1 MAYVDLMSPEAY
13 GQYNIKLA
21 TLTSLPVAVYFNCI
35 LKISD
40 RVKTKAK
47 FDEEG
52 FFRLD
57 RRYVEMKT
65 TLTEE
70 DQLECDNEL
79 ANLGILGYDP
89 DDRNRIRVDLVTAAA
104 IITDDM
110 IKPNK
115 TLKKKIGESKVQAAE
130 RKKLGQKMGMTRIA
144 TGIDPDPDL
153 ADYYAGWVDAVYAN
167 PKGKSFLTKLV
178 IQTFISAINK
188 YAKDNK
194 QVKTDLLLL
203 AAKTGYQEA
212 DWVISL
218 YEKEH
223 PVASRLGEQKIATGT
238 RSDVVF

>member
-1 MAYVDLMSPEAY
+1 MAYVDLMSPDAY

-21 TLTSLPVAVYFNCI
+21 TLTSLPAAVYFSCI
-35 LKISD
+35 LKISE
-40 RVKTKAK
+40 RVKTKAR
-47 FDEEG
+47 FDNEG

-57 RRYVEMKT
+57 RKYVENKT
-65 TLTEE
+65 TLIEE

-89 DDRNRIRVDLVTAAA
+89 DDRNRIRVDLETASAV
-104 IITDDM
+104 IIDDA

-115 TLKKKIGESKVQAAE
+115 TLKKKIGESKLQTAE
-130 RKKLGQKMGMTRIA
+130 RKKLGQKITMTKIA

-153 ADYYAGWVDAVYAN
+153 STYYEGWVDAVYAN

-194 QVKTDLLLL
+194 QIKTDLLLL

-238 RSDVVF
+238 RSDIIF